1 MNKVPQ
7 SKPTIYIVDDDSD
20 DSTLLIKAIQQITD
34 EHNLKIFSNGKS
46 LIKLLDGIPEEELPC
61 LIVLD
66 YNMPGLN
73 GKEVLNY
80 LQNDERYHRIPKIIY
95 TTSDSRTDKME
106 FLSLGVNEY
115 ITKASTFQGILNSA
129 KIMLSHCDHKVRLI
143 V

>member
-1 MNKVPQ
+1 MNKIPQ

-20 DSTLLIKAIQQITD
+20 DSALLIKAIEQITD
-34 EHNLKIFSNGKS
+34 EHDLEIFSNGKS

-80 LQNDERYHRIPKIIY
+80 LQNDDRYRRIPKIIY
-95 TTSDSRTDKME
+95 TTSDSRTDKAE

-115 ITKASTFQGILNSA
+115 LTKASTFQGILNSA